1 MSQNTTKHLSYLGCK
16 GKDKITGFE
25 GVVDSVCFDLYGC
38 IQVSLKPPMTKE
50 GKVENGYWFDINR
63 IVLESKK
70 PVMKAPNFDEG
81 YQAEGRQ
88 GSADKPSSR
97 A

>member
-1 MSQNTTKHLSYLGCK
+1 METYEKHINLLGLK
-16 GKDKITGFE
+16 GTDKITGYK

-50 GKVENGYWFDINR
+50 GEVPAGCWFDVTRVKI
-63 IVLESKK
+63 ESKK
-70 PVMKAPNFDEG
+70 RVVDMPNFYEG
-81 YQAEGRQ
+81 YVAEGRK
-88 GSADKPSSR
+88 GSASKPTQK